1 MFTKLYYDTDC
12 VRNHVIQSTGT
23 GKYMLNTPGNGLN
36 LPYMEDSNIRL
47 QKWGANMTSNTINL
61 ENDLK
66 GLTRKINRDNISKNS
81 YIKNSVSVST
91 KQFPVE
97 KCFVDETRHSN
108 PAWLLRGIDNN
119 RWDFPIV
126 NPQANLDKHFQENI
140 QTRILEKDYYNNN
153 LFR

>member
-66 GLTRKINRDNISKNS
+66 GLTRRINRDNISENS
-81 YIKNSVSVST
+81 YIKHSVNVFT
-91 KQFPVE
+91 KQYPIE

-108 PAWLLRGIDNN
+108 PAWLLRGVDNN

-126 NPQANLDKHFQENI
+126 NPQANLDKQFQENI
-140 QTRILEKDYYNNN
+140 QTRILEKDYYNNK
-153 LFR
+153 LI